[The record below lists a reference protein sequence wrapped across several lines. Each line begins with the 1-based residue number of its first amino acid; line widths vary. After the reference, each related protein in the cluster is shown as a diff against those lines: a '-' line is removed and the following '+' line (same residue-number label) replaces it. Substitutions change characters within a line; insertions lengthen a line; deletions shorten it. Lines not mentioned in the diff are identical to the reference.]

1 MSIECLCEMII
12 TSDITYYT
20 LPNGLKC
27 VHIPVHASAVEHVGV
42 VVNTGSRNDP
52 EGYDG
57 LAHFVEHT
65 IFKGTSR
72 RRSWHII
79 NRMEACGG
87 ELNAYT
93 TKENTVVYTIFPTG
107 NFDRATDLIAD
118 LVCDSQFPHK
128 ELEKE
133 REVVADEISSYLDIP
148 SEAVFDD
155 FEDLIFGGTSLGHN
169 ILGNQDAL
177 ARFDTDACRSYLK
190 RHYVADNMV
199 LYYAGCMPAH
209 KVWRR
214 FERYFGGL
222 SEGTTHTMHG
232 TLPMVDRFSEIRELG
247 IHQAHTVVGTRIPDM
262 YSDGR
267 YAMALLVNVLGGPG
281 MNSLLN
287 VALRERRG
295 LVYSV
300 EASATMLSDTGL
312 FSVYYGCDSEDVD
325 RCRSIL
331 NRTISGL
338 CDAPMSESRLRQA
351 KRQYLGQ
358 LAVASE
364 NSESAVISM
373 ARSVLYRGHVIPDN
387 CIRKAIEDISSADIR
402 EAAMLIHPDRLS
414 SLTMR

>member
-1 MSIECLCEMII
+1 MII
-12 TSDITYYT
+12 TADITYNT
-20 LPNGLKC
+20 LSNGLKC

-52 EGYDG
+52 EGYEG

-72 RRSWHII
+72 RKSWHII

-107 NFDRATDLIAD
+107 NFDRAADLISD
-118 LVCDSQFPHK
+118 LVCDSQFPCK

-155 FEDLIFGGTSLGHN
+155 FEDLMFRGSPLGHN
-169 ILGNQDAL
+169 ILGRQDAL
-177 ARFDTDACRSYLK
+177 ARFDTEACQSYLK

-199 LYYAGCMPAH
+199 LYYAGCMPAD

-214 FERYFGGL
+214 FERYFSGLPKGGARIVNG
-222 SEGTTHTMHG
+222 E
-232 TLPMVDRFSEIRELG
+232 LPVVERFSEYRDLG
-247 IHQAHTVVGTRIPDM
+247 IHQAHTVVGARIPDM
-262 YSDGR
+262 YSEKR

-300 EASATMLSDTGL
+300 EANATMLSDTGL
-312 FSVYYGCDSEDVD
+312 FSVYYGCDSQDVD
-325 RCRSIL
+325 RCMSIL
-331 NRTISGL
+331 YRTISDL
-338 CDAPMSESRLRQA
+338 CDSTMSDVRLRQA

-364 NSESAVISM
+364 NSESMVISM
-373 ARSVLYRGHVIPDN
+373 ARSVLYRGHVLSDSM
-387 CIRKAIEDISSADIR
+387 IRKAIEDISAADIC
-402 EAAMLIHPDRLS
+402 EAAMLIRPDRLS